1 MSPSGRRRL
10 PDSVATRIAVAAIAV
25 AAVALA
31 ILAGGVI
38 LIGSQTFAALMA
50 EHGFSTASSD
60 EMFRASVIQ
69 AMLVAAAVAVVAAVV
84 LAAVVAARVAR
95 PLQEIGAAARRIAEG
110 QFETRIPGGGP
121 DEIESLAESFNAMAL
136 ALARQEEVRREFIAN
151 AAHELRTPLTN
162 LQGYLEGLRDG
173 VIPPDRD
180 TFESLWEETDRLVR
194 LARALDTLAG
204 SDVDG
209 PPALVELDLVAAV
222 RSAVGLARPAAA
234 SGSLDLADELP
245 GPIFVRAD
253 SDQLA
258 EILGNLLHNA
268 LRYTPADGRIVVR
281 VAERLGEARVEVENS
296 GPGIPA
302 EDLPHVFERFYRVD
316 KSRDRARGGAGIGLA
331 IVRQLV
337 EGFGGRVGAESA
349 AGRTVVWFELPVG

>member
-173 VIPPDRD
+173 
-180 TFESLWEETDRLVR
+180 
-194 LARALDTLAG
+194 AQ
-204 SDVDG
+204 
-209 PPALVELDLVAAV
+209 VAI
-222 RSAVGLARPAAA
+222 RR
-234 SGSLDLADELP
+234 
-245 GPIFVRAD
+245 
-253 SDQLA
+253 
-258 EILGNLLHNA
+258 
-268 LRYTPADGRIVVR
+268 
-281 VAERLGEARVEVENS
+281 
-296 GPGIPA
+296 
-302 EDLPHVFERFYRVD
+302 
-316 KSRDRARGGAGIGLA
+316 
-331 IVRQLV
+331 
-337 EGFGGRVGAESA
+337 
-349 AGRTVVWFELPVG
+349 